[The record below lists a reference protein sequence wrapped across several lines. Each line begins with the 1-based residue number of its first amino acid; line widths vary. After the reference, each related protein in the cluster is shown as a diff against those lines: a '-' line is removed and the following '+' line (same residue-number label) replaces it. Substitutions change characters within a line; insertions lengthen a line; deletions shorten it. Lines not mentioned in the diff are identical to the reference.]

1 VLALDSEEH
10 EYPELRITRIL
21 FSPLGKVGENRR
33 CVKRGGLSLLLP
45 QRYHKKLKASPAAL
59 ATGALVQF

>member
-1 VLALDSEEH
+1 MN
-10 EYPELRITRIL
+10 PERRITRIL

-45 QRYHKKLKASPAAL
+45 QRYHKKHKASPAAL